1 MENVN
6 LKSKFFGCIWKMCA
20 FTMFHPRW
28 ILASNLS
35 IVPFSLELSGIRL
48 ICASSL
54 RFTEGF
60 CMESIKYEQRQ
71 ILIFWIFIYQNVN
84 IVESEKTPHRIY
96 LIKLRHFVGFPV
108 LIPQSALN
116 FGKIKRLNIVNT

>member
-1 MENVN
+1 MGNQREDRSSLSRKIKEKVKGVVKITIFIEFTFYHFGFLSMENVN
-6 LKSKFFGCIWKMCA
+6 FKSKFFGCIWKMCA

-71 ILIFWIFIYQNVN
+71 
-84 IVESEKTPHRIY
+84 
-96 LIKLRHFVGFPV
+96 
-108 LIPQSALN
+108 
-116 FGKIKRLNIVNT
+116 

>member
-1 MENVN
+1 MGWRAPRARPGPQDQRRRTNQREDRSSLSRKIKEKVKGVVKVKHRATLSRSQYLLN
-6 LKSKFFGCIWKMCA
+6 LNFKSKFFGCIWKMCA
-20 FTMFHPRW
+20 FSMFHPRW

-60 CMESIKYEQRQ
+60 CMESIKYEQR
-71 ILIFWIFIYQNVN
+71 
-84 IVESEKTPHRIY
+84 
-96 LIKLRHFVGFPV
+96 
-108 LIPQSALN
+108 
-116 FGKIKRLNIVNT
+116 

>member
-1 MENVN
+1 
-6 LKSKFFGCIWKMCA
+6 MCA

-84 IVESEKTPHRIY
+84 KGGRQKKTVF
-96 LIKLRHFVGFPV
+96 LRSGRKGLTPPPLPLRSGCRDFF
-108 LIPQSALN
+108 
-116 FGKIKRLNIVNT
+116 KIS

>member
-1 MENVN
+1 
-6 LKSKFFGCIWKMCA
+6 MCA

-35 IVPFSLELSGIRL
+35 IVPLSLELSGIRL

-116 FGKIKRLNIVNT
+116 LGKIKRLNIGNT

>member
-1 MENVN
+1 
-6 LKSKFFGCIWKMCA
+6 MCA

-71 ILIFWIFIYQNVN
+71 ILIFLFLFI
-84 IVESEKTPHRIY
+84 RISISGIG
-96 LIKLRHFVGFPV
+96 LKQHIGFTRKNYDI
-108 LIPQSALN
+108 LWDSLC
-116 FGKIKRLNIVNT
+116 